1 MWCVNTG
8 LGALQL
14 RAEHWRKRTFKWI
27 FRHFWSGFVWGTCA
41 QRCRWAQLLHII
53 SQNLGRTTE
62 KHCCC
67 FKELCVLQPLAFPP
81 KYLAI
86 LCMLFPN
93 SALIS
98 CLKLL
103 HTVHFTV
110 VPGKTLI
117 TTFWYNYFILGIGSQ
132 KHVIKLPSSLYQGHQ
147 VHNYS
152 FIVFTILLLSTFLL
166 LLQICR
172 CAKVLSLLFFPPKIC
187 KIMWS
192 NNFYLQQSIVQ
203 FTFSPERGRPD
214 QYLQWLTEKY
224 FIQPW
229 KKMECGIS
237 L

>member
-1 MWCVNTG
+1 MLDSDASEDINFIWILAQHFNTRTWTNTLHPNFFPSSVCAQRQDFLPGWNLHGLGVQDLCHVRHCYGENDTLPVKDTPWGAMWCVNTG
-8 LGALQL
+8 LGALQM

-132 KHVIKLPSSLYQGHQ
+132 RHVIKLPSRTS
-147 VHNYS
+147 S
-152 FIVFTILLLSTFLL
+152 S
-166 LLQICR
+166 
-172 CAKVLSLLFFPPKIC
+172 
-187 KIMWS
+187 
-192 NNFYLQQSIVQ
+192 
-203 FTFSPERGRPD
+203 
-214 QYLQWLTEKY
+214 
-224 FIQPW
+224 
-229 KKMECGIS
+229 
-237 L
+237 